1 MNIDYLGERIRERRK
16 ELGITIEQ
24 LAERVG
30 IGYNHLSNIERGRK
44 IPSLETFI
52 KIVNELDTTSDIILK
67 NYVKYAKPHLQ
78 NDIVAGLE
86 NLDSEGLK
94 IVSDVLSALIKN
106 LSKTRDNK

>member
-1 MNIDYLGERIRERRK
+1 MKLNYLGERIRECRK
-16 ELGITIEQ
+16 ERGITIEQ

-52 KIVNELDTTSDIILK
+52 KIVNELETTSDIILK

-78 NDIVAGLE
+78 NDIVSGLE

-94 IVSDVLSALIKN
+94 IVSDVLSVLIKN
-106 LSKTRDNK
+106 LSKTKDNK